1 MRHYVNLNG
10 TYIRY
15 LIGSD
20 RGAVSDPRAGFPTKV
35 QSSGF
40 PLCGVN
46 PQAQPN
52 QDTRETMAKRILVVD
67 DHAPTRALVRSIL
80 DAEKSETFAVVEAG
94 SGAECLKA
102 ADRHGPFDLIL
113 LDVNLPDMDGYAV
126 CKALRTVDT
135 SVPIVFVTAM
145 GELKDYAAGRS
156 AGGDS
161 YLVKPIAR
169 ASLRSI
175 VSLFTSIARHK
186 GSAAEEAKASR
197 Q

>member
-1 MRHYVNLNG
+1 M
-10 TYIRY
+10 
-15 LIGSD
+15 S
-20 RGAVSDPRAGFPTKV
+20 
-35 QSSGF
+35 F
-40 PLCGVN
+40 PLCASN
-46 PQAQPN
+46 PPAEPN
-52 QDTRETMAKRILVVD
+52 EDWETMAKRILVVD
-67 DHAPTRALVRSIL
+67 DHAPTRALIRSIL
-80 DAEKSETFAVVEAG
+80 DAEKSESFAVVEAG
-94 SGAECLKA
+94 SGTECLKS

-175 VSLFTSIARHK
+175 VSLFTSIARQR
-186 GSAAEEAKASR
+186 SSEEAKASG